1 MWKKELPSLGVE
13 NVVESLLELD
23 TDFLFVYGTLRRG
36 FALHHHLR
44 RMGVERDGFVALL
57 ETAGGKVQPFGQVGY
72 HVREGRKQK
81 AESCKQK
88 GTRAVHNCKSEAVLG
103 SSVFHPAGI
112 SVPPAA

>member
-81 AESCKQK
+81 GESSNRQAESDS
-88 GTRAVHNCKSEAVLG
+88 TRTQLQAQRRSWQRRF
-103 SSVFHPAGI
+103 SS
-112 SVPPAA
+112 S